1 MNLFHKKKTDVS
13 KQTVS
18 AIQEIKEIQE
28 DNNFKLT
35 DAVRQMAKYQKKQVK
50 SVMQED
56 FKMSQDIVEIQKEF
70 DSIIGNIDILD
81 DSINNFQNNFRNLF
95 ETVNQY
101 REYQTRVNN
110 SIELAQ
116 SRVTAFTQD
125 SVEMVNR
132 FENLDSSFIELTE
145 SVANIGACAK
155 GIEEVAAQTN
165 LLSLNASIEAARAGE
180 AGKGFAVVAA
190 EVQALSKQIKQLV
203 DKVNSSIQM
212 VNSSISKMNIS
223 VSSSKDMMVT
233 NLENTRQVDDDFKA
247 VIEETNRIEEINESV
262 ESMVSDSNSKLVNIA
277 DFIESSKEA
286 YATVGKYIDQVETNT
301 KSKGIMYEDINNII
315 TQFETI

>member
-1 MNLFHKKKTDVS
+1 MGLFHKKKTEAS
-13 KQTVS
+13 KQSVS
-18 AIQEIKEIQE
+18 FNQENQE
-28 DNNFKLT
+28 NNNAKLT

-81 DSINNFQNNFRNLF
+81 DGISNFQNNFRNLF

-101 REYQTRVNN
+101 REYQTRVNH
-110 SIELAQ
+110 SIELAKN
-116 SRVTAFTQD
+116 RVTVFTQD
-125 SVEMVNR
+125 SEEMVNR
-132 FENLDSSFIELTE
+132 FENLDSSFNELTE

-190 EVQALSKQIKQLV
+190 EVQALSQQIKQLV
-203 DKVNSSIQM
+203 DKVNASVQM
-212 VNSSISKMNIS
+212 VNSSISKMNVS

-233 NLENTRQVDDDFKA
+233 NLENTRQIDDDFTA
-247 VIEETNRIEEINESV
+247 VIEETNRIEEINEAV
-262 ESMVSDSNSKLVNIA
+262 EAMVSDSDSKLVNIA
-277 DFIESSKEA
+277 DFIESSKES
-286 YATVGKYIDQVETNT
+286 YAAVGKYIDQVETNT

-315 TQFETI
+315 TQFETL